1 MHPVPRV
8 LSDPPTVRPGHP
20 TATADDAARRV
31 DARLARALESVTDA
45 FYTLDREWR
54 FTYVN
59 PEAERL
65 QQRTRA
71 ELLGRSVWEVFP
83 EAVGSVFDI
92 AFHRAVETGE
102 TAIFE
107 SYYPPLD
114 LWVAVRAFPSEDGLA
129 VYFLDINTRR
139 VAEQA
144 LTEAVSALRLSED
157 RFRTALDSV
166 ALHALILDTEGVVL
180 FVNRHLLA
188 RTGWTDEEVI
198 GSNVFEWLVPVDGPQ
213 VTSEAYETGM
223 TSGAFVEYIESTWRT
238 KAGGRVLIAWTNSAI
253 RDDCG
258 AIVAVASVG
267 EDVTA
272 RRDAEATQARIQ
284 ASLDSTTREREEFAR
299 TLGRLH
305 QRGSPEETGQDITD
319 AVAELRGIDLSV
331 LVTFDEGTDA
341 RVLAVTATG
350 EHPFEVGR
358 TIARQATAY
367 LRKRAAQGPWTEA
380 DVLDGHA
387 QVWDRTGI
395 WENLGIKGV
404 AFAPI
409 DNGDGPIGL
418 VALGTRDAQAAR
430 QIDERLPAAI
440 EFAAAAR
447 NLIAGPLASRE
458 VRQASRRRIEKII
471 ASGAFEAVFQ
481 PIVNLETAEAI
492 GYEALTR
499 FSDGTRPD
507 LVFAEAHAA
516 GVGLE
521 LEAAALTRE
530 FAASLDLPGG
540 AWLSVNVS
548 AAMILDVDRL
558 SPILQRRTRPVIL
571 EVTEHDT
578 ITDYP
583 TVRANIATYGAD
595 VRVAVDDAG
604 AGVANFGHIV
614 SLRPDFVKIDVGL
627 VRGVNHDL
635 TRQALIVGLR
645 HFAQATNGWLIAEG
659 VETEEERQALLGL
672 GLELG
677 QGFLFGRPACASAWA
692 EPARPVAVRRAR
704 GRAASPM
711 VTIASRPHRRSRA
724 S

>member
-1 MHPVPRV
+1 VHPI
-8 LSDPPTVRPGHP
+8 SHDPPEASTAGPARPAAVTDGA
-20 TATADDAARRV
+20 ATHD

-65 QQRTRA
+65 QQRTRT

-83 EAVGSVFDI
+83 EALGTVFDD

-114 LWVAVRAFPSEDGLA
+114 LWVAVRAFPSNDGLA
-129 VYFLDINTRR
+129 VYFLDINARR

-166 ALHALILDTEGVVL
+166 ALHALILDTAGKVL

-188 RTGWTDEEVI
+188 RTGWTDVELI
-198 GSNVFEWLVPVDGPQ
+198 GSNVFDWLVPVDGPQ
-213 VTSEAYETGM
+213 VTTEAYETGM
-223 TSGAFVEYIESTWRT
+223 TTGAFVDYIESTWRT
-238 KAGGRVLIAWTNSAI
+238 RVGGRVLIAWTNSAI
-253 RDDCG
+253 RDDAG
-258 AIVAVASVG
+258 VIVAVASVG

-284 ASLDSTTREREEFAR
+284 ASLDSTTREREAFAH
-299 TLGRLH
+299 TLARLQ
-305 QRGSPEETGQDITD
+305 QRGSPEETGQEITD
-319 AVAELRGIDLSV
+319 AVAELGGIDIAV
-331 LVTFDEGTDA
+331 LVTFDEGKDA
-341 RVLAVTATG
+341 RVLAVTTTT
-350 EHPFEVGR
+350 EHPFVVGE
-358 TIARQATAY
+358 TIKRRAGAY
-367 LRKRAAQGPWTEA
+367 LRKRAACGAWTEG
-380 DVLDGHA
+380 DGQDGHA
-387 QVWDRTGI
+387 RVWDTQGM
-395 WENLGIKGV
+395 WASLGMRGV

-409 DNGDGPIGL
+409 DNGDGPIGV
-418 VALGTRDAQAAR
+418 VALGTRDPIAALR
-430 QIDERLPAAI
+430 IDERLPAAI

-447 NLIAGPLASRE
+447 SLIAGPLASRA
-458 VRQASRRRIEKII
+458 VRTASRRRVEAII
-471 ASGAFEAVFQ
+471 AADAFEPVFQ
-481 PIVNLETAEAI
+481 PIVNLMTGEAI

-507 LVFAEAHAA
+507 LVFAEAVAA

-521 LEAAALTRE
+521 LEVATLTRSL
-530 FAASLDLPGG
+530 AASRDLPLGT
-540 AWLSVNVS
+540 WLSINVS
-548 AAMILDVDRL
+548 AAMILDSVRL
-558 SPILQRRTRPVIL
+558 SPILDRRTRGVIL

-578 ITDYP
+578 IDDYAA
-583 TVRANIATYGAD
+583 VRATIALYGAD

-627 VRGVNHDL
+627 VRGVNRDL

-645 HFAQATNGWLIAEG
+645 HFARATNGWLIAEG

-672 GLELG
+672 DLEFG
-677 QGFLFGRPACASAWA
+677 QGFLFGRPAGVSAWA
-692 EPARPVAVRRAR
+692 EPIRPVTTGRSPVRRLGAVPSAGVRPARRAR
-704 GRAASPM
+704 AS
-711 VTIASRPHRRSRA
+711 
-724 S
+724 